1 VCGRP
6 PHKLVVAR
14 WGCDDIILKLEKKED
29 KMSAQDS
36 SIAFI
41 KEYQERFE
49 KKLKENE
56 IALLEHWKDQLDKI
70 VSMRPDGIASL
81 QMQVKKTSDM
91 MANRIKVLKKE

>member
-1 VCGRP
+1 M
-6 PHKLVVAR
+6 A
-14 WGCDDIILKLEKKED
+14 
-29 KMSAQDS
+29 AQDS
-36 SIAFI
+36 SAAFI

-56 IALLEHWKDQLDKI
+56 ITFLEHWKAQLDKI
-70 VSMRPDGIASL
+70 AGTRPDSIASL